1 MLIEQLEEVMST
13 LTPREEKVL
22 KLRFGLEDGKS
33 RTLEEV
39 GREFKVTRERIRQIE
54 AKALRK
60 LRHPSRSKKLRD
72 YMEQS
77 MGEIMDQIVEFWN
90 RITSI
95 QVIDIIIA
103 IGIIVFFRILSGTFA
118 YMIIRIFKIKSK
130 KAKEIKESAFFRPLK
145 IFFIILG
152 IYLAIVFLKV
162 PLQIND
168 YVMDIV
174 TKAFKIIS
182 VLEIAYGLANSLTSK
197 TVLGKK
203 IKKKISQK
211 MDDTVFE
218 FMLKIIR
225 IIIYVIAIFLILA
238 ILEIN
243 LTGLVAG
250 LGLGGVI
257 ITLAAQDT
265 AKNLFGGLV
274 IFIDKPFAVGDWI
287 EMESYEGT
295 IEDITFR
302 TTRIRTF
309 ENALVNV
316 PNAIIADASVTNW
329 SKMEKR
335 RYKTNLCV
343 ELNTP
348 LEKLEL
354 LRVRIEKMLQDRESV
369 YDDSIIVR
377 FDQITDNG
385 INILIYTYTDSVS
398 YASYLKEIEDI
409 NMKIMRI
416 LKEENIELAYD
427 TKTVYVK
434 N

>member
-1 MLIEQLEEVMST
+1 MEQL
-13 LTPREEKVL
+13 
-22 KLRFGLEDGKS
+22 
-33 RTLEEV
+33 
-39 GREFKVTRERIRQIE
+39 
-54 AKALRK
+54 A
-60 LRHPSRSKKLRD
+60 
-72 YMEQS
+72 
-77 MGEIMDQIVEFWN
+77 EFWN
-90 RITSI
+90 RVTSI
-95 QVIDIIIA
+95 QIVDIIIA
-103 IGIIVFFRILSGTFA
+103 VGIIVFFRILSGTFS
-118 YMIIRIFKIKSK
+118 YMIIRLFKIKSK
-130 KAKEIKESAFFRPLK
+130 KAKDIKESAFFKPLK

-152 IYLAIVFLKV
+152 VYLAVVFLKT
-162 PLQIND
+162 PLQINNNI
-168 YVMDIV
+168 MDIV

-182 VLEIAYGLANSLTSK
+182 VMEVAYGLANSFTSK
-197 TVLGKK
+197 SIIGKK
-203 IKKKISQK
+203 LKKSLSQK

-218 FMLKIIR
+218 FVLKITR
-225 IIIYVIAIFLILA
+225 GLIYVIAIFFVLA

-257 ITLAAQDT
+257 VTLAAQDT

-287 EMESYEGT
+287 QMDNYEGT

-302 TTRIRTF
+302 TTRVRTF
-309 ENALVNV
+309 ENALVNI

-354 LRVRIEKMLQDRESV
+354 LKAKIEKMLQERESV
-369 YDDSIIVR
+369 FDDSIIVR

-385 INILIYTYTDSVS
+385 INVLIYTYTNSVD
-398 YASYLKEIEDI
+398 YASYLKEVEDI
-409 NMKIMRI
+409 NIKIMKILR
-416 LKEENIELAYD
+416 EENVELAYD

>member
-1 MLIEQLEEVMST
+1 MEQL
-13 LTPREEKVL
+13 
-22 KLRFGLEDGKS
+22 
-33 RTLEEV
+33 
-39 GREFKVTRERIRQIE
+39 
-54 AKALRK
+54 A
-60 LRHPSRSKKLRD
+60 
-72 YMEQS
+72 
-77 MGEIMDQIVEFWN
+77 EFWG
-90 RITSI
+90 RVTSI
-95 QVIDIIIA
+95 QIIDIIIA
-103 IGIIVFFRILSGTFA
+103 IGIIVFFRILSGTFS

-130 KAKEIKESAFFRPLK
+130 TAKEIKESAFFKPLK
-145 IFFIILG
+145 AFFIILG
-152 IYLAIVFLKV
+152 IYLAIVFLRA
-162 PLQIND
+162 PLQINSQ
-168 YVMDIV
+168 VMDIV

-182 VLEIAYGLANSLTSK
+182 VLEIAVGLANSFTSK
-197 TVLGKK
+197 TILGRKLKK
-203 IKKKISQK
+203 SLSSK

-218 FMLKIIR
+218 FVLKITR
-225 IIIYVIAIFLILA
+225 VLIYVIAIFLVLA

-243 LTGLVAG
+243 LTGLIAG

-257 ITLAAQDT
+257 VTLAAQDT

-274 IFIDKPFAVGDWI
+274 IFIDKPFVVGDWI
-287 EMESYEGT
+287 EMDAYEGT

-309 ENALVNV
+309 ENALVNI

-335 RYKTNLCV
+335 RYKANLCV

-348 LEKLEL
+348 LEKLQL
-354 LRVRIEKMLQDRESV
+354 LKTRIENMLQERESV
-369 YDDSIIVR
+369 YDDSIIVK

-385 INILIYTYTDSVS
+385 MNILIYTYTNSVD
-398 YASYLKEIEDI
+398 YASYLKEVEDI
-409 NMKIMRI
+409 NIKIMKI

>member
-1 MLIEQLEEVMST
+1 MEQL
-13 LTPREEKVL
+13 
-22 KLRFGLEDGKS
+22 
-33 RTLEEV
+33 
-39 GREFKVTRERIRQIE
+39 
-54 AKALRK
+54 
-60 LRHPSRSKKLRD
+60 
-72 YMEQS
+72 
-77 MGEIMDQIVEFWN
+77 VEFWN
-90 RITSI
+90 RLTSI
-95 QVIDIIIA
+95 QVVDIIIA
-103 IGIIVFFRILSGTFA
+103 IGIIVFFRIFSGTFS
-118 YMIIRIFKIKSK
+118 YMIIKIFKIKSK
-130 KAKEIKESAFFRPLK
+130 KAKEIKESAFFKPLK
-145 IFFIILG
+145 VFFIILG
-152 IYLAIVFLKV
+152 IYLAIVFLRTT
-162 PLQIND
+162 LQINEQ
-168 YVMDIV
+168 VMDIV

-182 VLEIAYGLANSLTSK
+182 VIEIAVGLANSFTSK
-197 TVLGKK
+197 TILGKK
-203 IKKKISQK
+203 LRKSLSDK

-218 FMLKIIR
+218 FVLKITR
-225 IIIYVIAIFLILA
+225 VLIYIIAIFLVLA

-257 ITLAAQDT
+257 VTLAAQDT

-274 IFIDKPFAVGDWI
+274 IFIDKPFVVGDWI
-287 EMESYEGT
+287 QMDNYEGT

-309 ENALVNV
+309 ENALVNI

-343 ELNTP
+343 ELDTP
-348 LEKLEL
+348 LEKLDL
-354 LRVRIEKMLQDRESV
+354 LKTRIEKMLQERESV

-385 INILIYTYTDSVS
+385 INILIYTYTNSVD
-398 YASYLKEIEDI
+398 YASYLKEVEDI
-409 NMKIMRI
+409 NVKIMKI
-416 LKEENIELAYD
+416 LNEENIELAYD

>member
-1 MLIEQLEEVMST
+1 MEQLV
-13 LTPREEKVL
+13 
-22 KLRFGLEDGKS
+22 D
-33 RTLEEV
+33 
-39 GREFKVTRERIRQIE
+39 
-54 AKALRK
+54 
-60 LRHPSRSKKLRD
+60 
-72 YMEQS
+72 
-77 MGEIMDQIVEFWN
+77 FWN
-90 RITSI
+90 RLISI
-95 QVIDIIIA
+95 QIVDVIIA
-103 IGIIVFFRILSGTFA
+103 IGIIIFFRLLSGTFS

-130 KAKEIKESAFFRPLK
+130 KAKEIKESAFFKPLK

-152 IYLAIVFLKV
+152 IYLAIVFLRV
-162 PLQIND
+162 PLQINEQI
-168 YVMDIV
+168 MDIV

-182 VLEIAYGLANSLTSK
+182 VIEFAVGLANSFTSK
-197 TVLGKK
+197 TILGKK
-203 IKKKISQK
+203 LRKSLSQK

-218 FMLKIIR
+218 FVLKVTR
-225 IIIYVIAIFLILA
+225 VLIYIVAIFLVLA
-238 ILEIN
+238 TLEIN
-243 LTGLVAG
+243 LTGLIAG

-257 ITLAAQDT
+257 VTLAAQDT
-265 AKNLFGGLV
+265 AKNLFGGVV
-274 IFIDKPFAVGDWI
+274 IFIDKPFVVGDWI
-287 EMESYEGT
+287 EMDNYEGT

-309 ENALVNV
+309 ENALVNI

-354 LRVRIEKMLQDRESV
+354 LKAKIEKMLQERESV
-369 YDDSIIVR
+369 FDDSIIVR

-385 INILIYTYTDSVS
+385 INVLIYTYTNSVD
-398 YASYLKEIEDI
+398 YASYLKEVEDI
-409 NMKIMRI
+409 NIKIMKILR
-416 LKEENIELAYD
+416 EENVELAYD

>member
-1 MLIEQLEEVMST
+1 MEQLVD
-13 LTPREEKVL
+13 
-22 KLRFGLEDGKS
+22 FWS
-33 RTLEEV
+33 RL
-39 GREFKVTRERIRQIE
+39 
-54 AKALRK
+54 
-60 LRHPSRSKKLRD
+60 
-72 YMEQS
+72 
-77 MGEIMDQIVEFWN
+77 
-90 RITSI
+90 TSI
-95 QVIDIIIA
+95 QIVDIIIA
-103 IGIIVFFRILSGTFA
+103 IAIIVFFRIFSGTFS

-130 KAKEIKESAFFRPLK
+130 KAKEIKESAFFKPLK
-145 IFFIILG
+145 VFFIILG
-152 IYLAIVFLKV
+152 IYLAIVFLRV

-168 YVMDIV
+168 QVMDIV
-174 TKAFKIIS
+174 TKVFKIIS
-182 VLEIAYGLANSLTSK
+182 VIEFAVGLANSFTAK
-197 TVLGKK
+197 TILGKK
-203 IKKKISQK
+203 LRKGLSQK

-218 FMLKIIR
+218 FVLKITR
-225 IIIYVIAIFLILA
+225 VLIYIIAIFLVLA

-243 LTGLVAG
+243 LTGLIAG

-287 EMESYEGT
+287 EMDNYEGT

-309 ENALVNV
+309 ENALVNI

-343 ELNTP
+343 ELDTP

-354 LRVRIEKMLQDRESV
+354 LKTRIEKMLQERESV
-369 YDDSIIVR
+369 FDDSIIVR

-385 INILIYTYTDSVS
+385 MNILIYTYTNSVS
-398 YASYLKEIEDI
+398 YASYLKEVEDI
-409 NMKIMRI
+409 NMKIMKI
-416 LKEENIELAYD
+416 LREENIELAYD

>member
-1 MLIEQLEEVMST
+1 MEQLV
-13 LTPREEKVL
+13 
-22 KLRFGLEDGKS
+22 D
-33 RTLEEV
+33 
-39 GREFKVTRERIRQIE
+39 
-54 AKALRK
+54 
-60 LRHPSRSKKLRD
+60 
-72 YMEQS
+72 
-77 MGEIMDQIVEFWN
+77 FWN
-90 RITSI
+90 RLTSI
-95 QVIDIIIA
+95 QIVDIIIA
-103 IGIIVFFRILSGTFA
+103 IGIIVFFRILSGTFS

-130 KAKEIKESAFFRPLK
+130 KAKEIKESAFFKPLK
-145 IFFIILG
+145 VFFIILG

-162 PLQIND
+162 PLQINEQ
-168 YVMDIV
+168 VMDIV

-182 VLEIAYGLANSLTSK
+182 VIEIAVGLANSFTSK
-197 TVLGKK
+197 TILGKK
-203 IKKKISQK
+203 LRKSLSQK

-218 FMLKIIR
+218 FVLKVTR
-225 IIIYVIAIFLILA
+225 VFIYIVAIFLVLA

-243 LTGLVAG
+243 LTGLIAG

-257 ITLAAQDT
+257 VTQKEQDT
-265 AKNLFGGLV
+265 EKNIFGGVV
-274 IFIDKPFAVGDWI
+274 IFIDKPFVVGDWI
-287 EMESYEGT
+287 EMDNYEGT

-309 ENALVNV
+309 ENALVNI

-348 LEKLEL
+348 LEKIKKKKT
-354 LRVRIEKMLQDRESV
+354 RIEKMLQERESV

-385 INILIYTYTDSVS
+385 INILIYTYTNSVS
-398 YASYLKEIEDI
+398 YASYLKEVEDI
-409 NMKIMRI
+409 NMKIMKI
-416 LKEENIELAYD
+416 LREENIELAYD

>member
-1 MLIEQLEEVMST
+1 MEQLVD
-13 LTPREEKVL
+13 
-22 KLRFGLEDGKS
+22 FW
-33 RTLEEV
+33 
-39 GREFKVTRERIRQIE
+39 TR
-54 AKALRK
+54 L
-60 LRHPSRSKKLRD
+60 
-72 YMEQS
+72 
-77 MGEIMDQIVEFWN
+77 
-90 RITSI
+90 TSI
-95 QVIDIIIA
+95 QIVDIIIA
-103 IGIIVFFRILSGTFA
+103 IAIIVFFRIFSGTFS
-118 YMIIRIFKIKSK
+118 YMIIRVFKIKSK
-130 KAKEIKESAFFRPLK
+130 KAKEIKESAFFKPLK
-145 IFFIILG
+145 VFFIILG
-152 IYLAIVFLKV
+152 IYLAIVFLRV

-168 YVMDIV
+168 QVMDIV
-174 TKAFKIIS
+174 TKTFKIIS
-182 VLEIAYGLANSLTSK
+182 VIEFAVGLANSFTIK
-197 TVLGKK
+197 TILGKK
-203 IKKKISQK
+203 LRKSLSQK

-218 FMLKIIR
+218 FVLKITR
-225 IIIYVIAIFLILA
+225 VFIYVIAIFLVLA

-243 LTGLVAG
+243 LTGLIAG

-257 ITLAAQDT
+257 VTLAAQDT

-287 EMESYEGT
+287 QMDNYEGT

-309 ENALVNV
+309 ENALVNI

-343 ELNTP
+343 ELDTP

-354 LRVRIEKMLQDRESV
+354 LKTRIEKMLQERESV
-369 YDDSIIVR
+369 FDDSIIVR

-385 INILIYTYTDSVS
+385 INILIYTYTNSVD
-398 YASYLKEIEDI
+398 YASYLKEVEDI
-409 NMKIMRI
+409 NMKIMKI
-416 LKEENIELAYD
+416 LNEEHIELAYD

>member
-1 MLIEQLEEVMST
+1 MEQLV
-13 LTPREEKVL
+13 
-22 KLRFGLEDGKS
+22 D
-33 RTLEEV
+33 
-39 GREFKVTRERIRQIE
+39 
-54 AKALRK
+54 
-60 LRHPSRSKKLRD
+60 
-72 YMEQS
+72 
-77 MGEIMDQIVEFWN
+77 FWN
-90 RITSI
+90 RLTSI
-95 QVIDIIIA
+95 QIVDIIIA
-103 IGIIVFFRILSGTFA
+103 IGIIVFFRILSGTFS

-130 KAKEIKESAFFRPLK
+130 KAKEIKESAFFKPLK
-145 IFFIILG
+145 VFFIILG

-162 PLQIND
+162 PLQINEQ
-168 YVMDIV
+168 VMDIV

-182 VLEIAYGLANSLTSK
+182 VIEIAVGLTNSFTSK
-197 TVLGKK
+197 TILGKK
-203 IKKKISQK
+203 LRKSLSQK

-218 FMLKIIR
+218 FVLKVTR
-225 IIIYVIAIFLILA
+225 VFIYIVAIFLVLA

-243 LTGLVAG
+243 LTGLIAG

-257 ITLAAQDT
+257 VTLAAQDT
-265 AKNLFGGLV
+265 AKNLFGGVV
-274 IFIDKPFAVGDWI
+274 IFIDKPFVVGDWI
-287 EMESYEGT
+287 EMDNYEGT

-309 ENALVNV
+309 ENALVNI

-343 ELNTP
+343 ELDTP

-354 LRVRIEKMLQDRESV
+354 LKARIEKMLQERESV

-385 INILIYTYTDSVS
+385 INILIYTYTNSVS
-398 YASYLKEIEDI
+398 YASYLKEVEDI
-409 NMKIMRI
+409 NMKIMKI
-416 LKEENIELAYD
+416 LREENIELAYD

>member
-1 MLIEQLEEVMST
+1 MEQL
-13 LTPREEKVL
+13 
-22 KLRFGLEDGKS
+22 
-33 RTLEEV
+33 
-39 GREFKVTRERIRQIE
+39 
-54 AKALRK
+54 A
-60 LRHPSRSKKLRD
+60 
-72 YMEQS
+72 
-77 MGEIMDQIVEFWN
+77 EFWG
-90 RITSI
+90 RVTSI

-103 IGIIVFFRILSGTFA
+103 IGIIVFFRILSGTFS

-130 KAKEIKESAFFRPLK
+130 TAKEIKESAFFKPLK
-145 IFFIILG
+145 AFFIILG
-152 IYLAIVFLKV
+152 IYLAVVFLKT
-162 PLQIND
+162 PLQINNQ
-168 YVMDIV
+168 VMDIV

-182 VLEIAYGLANSLTSK
+182 VIEIAVGLANSFTSK
-197 TVLGKK
+197 TILGKK
-203 IKKKISQK
+203 LKKSLSSK

-218 FMLKIIR
+218 FVLKITR
-225 IIIYVIAIFLILA
+225 VLIYVIAIFLVLA

-243 LTGLVAG
+243 LTGLIAG

-257 ITLAAQDT
+257 VTLAAQDT

-274 IFIDKPFAVGDWI
+274 IFIDKPFVVGDWI
-287 EMESYEGT
+287 QMDAYEGT

-309 ENALVNV
+309 ENALVNI

-343 ELNTP
+343 ELDTP

-354 LRVRIEKMLQDRESV
+354 LKTRIEKMLQERESV

-377 FDQITDNG
+377 FDQISDNG
-385 INILIYTYTDSVS
+385 INILIYTYTNSVD
-398 YASYLKEIEDI
+398 YASYLKEVEDI
-409 NMKIMRI
+409 NMKIMKI
-416 LKEENIELAYD
+416 LREEDIKLAYD

>member
-1 MLIEQLEEVMST
+1 MEQLV
-13 LTPREEKVL
+13 
-22 KLRFGLEDGKS
+22 
-33 RTLEEV
+33 
-39 GREFKVTRERIRQIE
+39 
-54 AKALRK
+54 A
-60 LRHPSRSKKLRD
+60 
-72 YMEQS
+72 
-77 MGEIMDQIVEFWN
+77 FWD
-90 RITSI
+90 RLTSI
-95 QVIDIIIA
+95 QIVDIIIA
-103 IGIIVFFRILSGTFA
+103 IGIIVFFRILSGTFS
-118 YMIIRIFKIKSK
+118 YMIIRIFKIKSR
-130 KAKEIKESAFFRPLK
+130 KAKEIKESAFFKPLK

-152 IYLAIVFLKV
+152 IYLAIVFLRV
-162 PLQIND
+162 PLQINNQ
-168 YVMDIV
+168 VMDIV
-174 TKAFKIIS
+174 TKIFKIVS
-182 VLEIAYGLANSLTSK
+182 VIEVAVGLANSFTSK
-197 TVLGKK
+197 TILGKK
-203 IKKKISQK
+203 LRKSLSQK

-218 FMLKIIR
+218 FVLKVTR
-225 IIIYVIAIFLILA
+225 VLIYVIAVFLVLA

-243 LTGLVAG
+243 LTGLIAG

-257 ITLAAQDT
+257 VTLAAQDT
-265 AKNLFGGLV
+265 AKNLFGGVV
-274 IFIDKPFAVGDWI
+274 IFIDKPFVVGDWI
-287 EMESYEGT
+287 EMDNYEGT

-309 ENALVNV
+309 ENALVNI

-354 LRVRIEKMLQDRESV
+354 LKVKIEKMLQERESV

-385 INILIYTYTDSVS
+385 INILIYTYTNSVD
-398 YASYLKEIEDI
+398 YASYLKEVEDI
-409 NMKIMRI
+409 NIKIMKI
-416 LKEENIELAYD
+416 LKEQNIELAYD

>member
-1 MLIEQLEEVMST
+1 MEQL
-13 LTPREEKVL
+13 
-22 KLRFGLEDGKS
+22 
-33 RTLEEV
+33 
-39 GREFKVTRERIRQIE
+39 
-54 AKALRK
+54 A
-60 LRHPSRSKKLRD
+60 
-72 YMEQS
+72 
-77 MGEIMDQIVEFWN
+77 EFWSSL
-90 RITSI
+90 TSI
-95 QVIDIIIA
+95 QIVDVIIA
-103 IGIIVFFRILSGTFA
+103 IGIIVFFRILSGTFS
-118 YMIIRIFKIKSK
+118 YMIIKIFKIKSK
-130 KAKEIKESAFFRPLK
+130 KAKEIKESAFFKPLK

-152 IYLAIVFLKV
+152 IYLAIVFLRV
-162 PLQIND
+162 PLQINEQI
-168 YVMDIV
+168 MDIV

-182 VLEIAYGLANSLTSK
+182 VIEIAVGLANSFTSK
-197 TVLGKK
+197 TILGRKLRK
-203 IKKKISQK
+203 SLSQK

-218 FMLKIIR
+218 FVLKVTR
-225 IIIYVIAIFLILA
+225 VLIYIVAIFLVLA

-243 LTGLVAG
+243 LTGLIAG

-257 ITLAAQDT
+257 VTLAAQDT
-265 AKNLFGGLV
+265 AKNLFGGVV
-274 IFIDKPFAVGDWI
+274 IFIDKPFVVGDWI
-287 EMESYEGT
+287 EMDNYEGT

-309 ENALVNV
+309 ENALVNI

-354 LRVRIEKMLQDRESV
+354 LKAKIEKMLQERESV
-369 YDDSIIVR
+369 FDDSIIVR

-385 INILIYTYTDSVS
+385 INVLIYTYTNSVD
-398 YASYLKEIEDI
+398 YASYLKEVEDI
-409 NMKIMRI
+409 NIKIMKILR
-416 LKEENIELAYD
+416 EENVELAYD

>member
-1 MLIEQLEEVMST
+1 MEQL
-13 LTPREEKVL
+13 
-22 KLRFGLEDGKS
+22 
-33 RTLEEV
+33 
-39 GREFKVTRERIRQIE
+39 
-54 AKALRK
+54 
-60 LRHPSRSKKLRD
+60 
-72 YMEQS
+72 
-77 MGEIMDQIVEFWN
+77 VEFWN
-90 RITSI
+90 RLTSI
-95 QVIDIIIA
+95 QVVDIIIA
-103 IGIIVFFRILSGTFA
+103 IGIIVFFRIFSGTFS
-118 YMIIRIFKIKSK
+118 YMIIKIFKIKSK
-130 KAKEIKESAFFRPLK
+130 KAKEIKESAFFKPLK
-145 IFFIILG
+145 VFFIILG
-152 IYLAIVFLKV
+152 IYLAIVFLRTT
-162 PLQIND
+162 LQINEQ
-168 YVMDIV
+168 VMDIV

-182 VLEIAYGLANSLTSK
+182 VIEIAVGLANSFTSK
-197 TVLGKK
+197 TILGKK
-203 IKKKISQK
+203 LRKSLSDK

-218 FMLKIIR
+218 FVLKITR
-225 IIIYVIAIFLILA
+225 VIIYIIAIFLVLA

-257 ITLAAQDT
+257 VTLAAQDT

-274 IFIDKPFAVGDWI
+274 IFIDKPFVVGDWI
-287 EMESYEGT
+287 QMDNYEGT

-309 ENALVNV
+309 ENALVNI

-343 ELNTP
+343 ELDTP
-348 LEKLEL
+348 LEKLDL
-354 LRVRIEKMLQDRESV
+354 LKTRIEKMLQERESV

-385 INILIYTYTDSVS
+385 INILIYTYTNSVD
-398 YASYLKEIEDI
+398 YASYLKEVEDI
-409 NMKIMRI
+409 NVKIMKI
-416 LKEENIELAYD
+416 LNEENIELAYD

>member
-1 MLIEQLEEVMST
+1 MEQLV
-13 LTPREEKVL
+13 
-22 KLRFGLEDGKS
+22 D
-33 RTLEEV
+33 
-39 GREFKVTRERIRQIE
+39 
-54 AKALRK
+54 
-60 LRHPSRSKKLRD
+60 
-72 YMEQS
+72 
-77 MGEIMDQIVEFWN
+77 FWN
-90 RITSI
+90 RLISI
-95 QVIDIIIA
+95 QIVDVIIA
-103 IGIIVFFRILSGTFA
+103 IGIIIFFRLLSGTFS

-130 KAKEIKESAFFRPLK
+130 KAKEIKESAFFKPLK

-152 IYLAIVFLKV
+152 IYLAIVFLRV
-162 PLQIND
+162 PLQINEQI
-168 YVMDIV
+168 MDIV

-182 VLEIAYGLANSLTSK
+182 VIEIAVGLANSFTSK
-197 TVLGKK
+197 TILGRKLRK
-203 IKKKISQK
+203 SLSQK

-218 FMLKIIR
+218 FVLKVTR
-225 IIIYVIAIFLILA
+225 VLIYIVAIFLVLA

-243 LTGLVAG
+243 LTGLIAG

-257 ITLAAQDT
+257 VTLAAQDT
-265 AKNLFGGLV
+265 AKNLFGGVV
-274 IFIDKPFAVGDWI
+274 IFIDKPFVVGDWI
-287 EMESYEGT
+287 EMDNYEGT

-309 ENALVNV
+309 ENALVNI

-354 LRVRIEKMLQDRESV
+354 LKAKIEKMLQERESV
-369 YDDSIIVR
+369 FDDSIIVR

-385 INILIYTYTDSVS
+385 INILIYTYTNSVD
-398 YASYLKEIEDI
+398 YASYLKDVEDI
-409 NMKIMRI
+409 NIKIMKI
-416 LKEENIELAYD
+416 LNEEKVQLAYD

>member
-1 MLIEQLEEVMST
+1 MEQLV
-13 LTPREEKVL
+13 V
-22 KLRFGLEDGKS
+22 
-33 RTLEEV
+33 
-39 GREFKVTRERIRQIE
+39 
-54 AKALRK
+54 
-60 LRHPSRSKKLRD
+60 
-72 YMEQS
+72 
-77 MGEIMDQIVEFWN
+77 FWN
-90 RITSI
+90 RLTSI
-95 QVIDIIIA
+95 EIVDIIIA
-103 IGIIVFFRILSGTFA
+103 IGIIVFFRILSGTFS

-130 KAKEIKESAFFRPLK
+130 KAKEIKESAFFKPLK
-145 IFFIILG
+145 VFFIILG
-152 IYLAIVFLKV
+152 IYLAIVFLRV
-162 PLQIND
+162 PLQINNQ
-168 YVMDIV
+168 VMDIV

-182 VLEIAYGLANSLTSK
+182 VIEVAVGLANSFTSK
-197 TVLGKK
+197 TILGKK
-203 IKKKISQK
+203 LRKSLSQK

-218 FMLKIIR
+218 FVLKVTR
-225 IIIYVIAIFLILA
+225 VFIYVIAVFLVLA

-243 LTGLVAG
+243 LTGLIAG

-257 ITLAAQDT
+257 VTLAAQDT
-265 AKNLFGGLV
+265 AKNLFGGVV
-274 IFIDKPFAVGDWI
+274 IFIDKPFVVGDWI
-287 EMESYEGT
+287 EMDNYEGT

-309 ENALVNV
+309 ENALVNI

-354 LRVRIEKMLQDRESV
+354 LKARIEKMLQERESV

-385 INILIYTYTDSVS
+385 INILIYTYTNSVD
-398 YASYLKEIEDI
+398 YASYLKEVEDI
-409 NMKIMRI
+409 NIKIMKI
-416 LKEENIELAYD
+416 LKEQNIELAYD